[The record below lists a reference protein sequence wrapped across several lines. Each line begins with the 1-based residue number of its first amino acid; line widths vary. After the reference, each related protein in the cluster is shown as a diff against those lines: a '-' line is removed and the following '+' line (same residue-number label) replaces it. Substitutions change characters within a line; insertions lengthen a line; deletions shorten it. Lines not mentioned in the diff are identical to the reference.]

1 MKVSDVIK
9 DQELV
14 TAGMATEVGAVAELM
29 RKHHVT
35 GVPIVD
41 DWGALAGLVTSSI
54 VMDLARAWAPSA
66 GDIPIDHGWFPAG
79 GAALAFPWTKLLSKD
94 VMTSDLCTV
103 MHDDDLVEAA
113 RAMVNK
119 GVHRAVVLGKDR
131 NVMGVISSL
140 DFVRLAAE
148 GRLKG

>member
-9 DQELV
+9 EQDLV
-14 TAGMATEVGAVAELM
+14 TAGLDTEAGALSELM
-29 RKHHVT
+29 KTHRVT

-41 DWGALAGLVTSSI
+41 DWGVIAGLVTSSI
-54 VMDLARAWAPSA
+54 ILDLARAWAPHPTEMPVEKAWISKASA
-66 GDIPIDHGWFPAG
+66 GP
-79 GAALAFPWTKLLSKD
+79 AFPWTKLRAKD

-103 MHDDDLVEAA
+103 MHDDDIVEAA
-113 RAMVNK
+113 RAMVNED
-119 GVHRAVVLGKDR
+119 VHRAVVLGKDR